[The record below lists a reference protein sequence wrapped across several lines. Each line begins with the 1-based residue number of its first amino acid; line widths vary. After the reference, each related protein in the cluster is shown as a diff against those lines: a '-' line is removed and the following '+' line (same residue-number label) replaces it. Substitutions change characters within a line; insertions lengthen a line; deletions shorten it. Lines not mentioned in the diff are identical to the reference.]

1 MCFIRN
7 LDTTLDAT
15 RNLVSISI
23 PHLHSPRSHLFMN
36 WATIWITRNLAPH
49 LASHAARSE
58 GRHFSDS
65 SRSCEQLKPIKKYE
79 LQIISASIGAATIR
93 ARSSCGRRLTPSLSY
108 DAASTPASYWTRCQT
123 LPSSG
128 KTKILTRS
136 TKKSWQFFQRMD
148 GFESFFHEQIRV
160 CQPT

>member
-1 MCFIRN
+1 
-7 LDTTLDAT
+7 
-15 RNLVSISI
+15 
-23 PHLHSPRSHLFMN
+23 
-36 WATIWITRNLAPH
+36 
-49 LASHAARSE
+49 
-58 GRHFSDS
+58 
-65 SRSCEQLKPIKKYE
+65 
-79 LQIISASIGAATIR
+79 
-93 ARSSCGRRLTPSLSY
+93 
-108 DAASTPASYWTRCQT
+108 